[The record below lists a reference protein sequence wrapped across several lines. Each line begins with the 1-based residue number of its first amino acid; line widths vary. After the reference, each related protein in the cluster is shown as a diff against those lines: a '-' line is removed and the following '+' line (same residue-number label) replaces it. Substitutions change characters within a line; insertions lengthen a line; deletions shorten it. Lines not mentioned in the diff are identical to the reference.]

1 MNNSVSLK
9 TKNMVYIGMF
19 SIIIAICSWISI
31 PTAVPFT
38 MQTFGIFCALGLLG
52 GKKGTI
58 SVLIYCALGII
69 GIPVFAGFS
78 SGIGVLLGNTGG
90 YIIGFVLSGLVYWL
104 FTKMLGNRVWAMF
117 LSMFLGLIACYV
129 VGTIWFMMVYTS
141 TTGNV
146 GVYAVLSWCVF
157 PFIIPDLIKIL
168 LSILIVKRV
177 GKYVKL

>member
-1 MNNSVSLK
+1 MSYSISLK

-58 SVLIYCALGII
+58 STLIYCALGII

-78 SGIGVLLGNTGG
+78 GGIGVLLGNTGG

-104 FTKMLGNRVWAMF
+104 FTKILGNKVWAMF
-117 LSMFLGLIACYV
+117 LSMLLGLIACYI

-141 TTGNV
+141 TTGSI

-157 PFIIPDLIKIL
+157 PFIIPDLIKIVL
-168 LSILIVKRV
+168 AILIVKRV